1 MILAL
6 FVKRKKRNIL
16 LCIYR
21 ENGKDGAFYLSIILH
36 GKSNGAVLVPP
47 HVEQSEPPQDEL
59 LPQLLQEFVIS
70 ESLIKNTSLY
80 KKFVFICYL

>member
-1 MILAL
+1 M
-6 FVKRKKRNIL
+6 VRVMV
-16 LCIYR
+16 LCWF
-21 ENGKDGAFYLSIILH
+21 ASVLH
-36 GKSNGAVLVPP
+36 PL

>member
-36 GKSNGAVLVPP
+36 GKSNGAVLVC
-47 HVEQSEPPQDEL
+47 VSAASAACGT
-59 LPQLLQEFVIS
+59 VG
-70 ESLIKNTSLY
+70 TAAG
-80 KKFVFICYL
+80 

>member
-1 MILAL
+1 M
-6 FVKRKKRNIL
+6 V
-16 LCIYR
+16 LCWF
-21 ENGKDGAFYLSIILH
+21 ASVLH
-36 GKSNGAVLVPP
+36 PL